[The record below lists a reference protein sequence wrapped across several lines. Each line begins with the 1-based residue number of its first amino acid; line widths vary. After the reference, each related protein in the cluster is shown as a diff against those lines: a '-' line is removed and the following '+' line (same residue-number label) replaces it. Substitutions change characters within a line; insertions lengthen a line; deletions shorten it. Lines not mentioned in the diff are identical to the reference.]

1 MTFWIFIY
9 LIVAGI
15 FGGLLASIAGLASLV
30 SYPACSLID
39 IPPVV
44 ANVTNTAGL
53 VLSGVGATISSSR
66 ELRGESKLV
75 TDLTAITLAGG
86 ILGSIMLL
94 IEPVSTFE
102 HIVPFFILSAGIL
115 LLLSGHQANR
125 NTIPPLHEQNKLG
138 LFLKVIGLFL
148 VGAYTG
154 YFGAA
159 GGVIV
164 LAILTFSLPQRF
176 TVLNA
181 FKNVRVFMANAVAT
195 VIYAVRGKID
205 WLVVIPL
212 GVGFLIGGYCAP
224 LLCAMC
230 QSSCYEPALH
240 LQHLRWHALAA
251 DLFVQAYF

>member
-125 NTIPPLHEQNKLG
+125 NTIPPLHEQNNSVC
-138 LFLKVIGLFL
+138 F
-148 VGAYTG
+148 
-154 YFGAA
+154 
-159 GGVIV
+159 
-164 LAILTFSLPQRF
+164 
-176 TVLNA
+176 
-181 FKNVRVFMANAVAT
+181 
-195 VIYAVRGKID
+195 
-205 WLVVIPL
+205 
-212 GVGFLIGGYCAP
+212 
-224 LLCAMC
+224 
-230 QSSCYEPALH
+230 
-240 LQHLRWHALAA
+240 
-251 DLFVQAYF
+251 

>member
-94 IEPVSTFE
+94 IEPVSSFE

-181 FKNVRVFMANAVAT
+181 FKNVMVFMANAVAT